1 VDLRHPPAEVHVDV
15 DLAAALVAAQHPHFM
30 TGPVSLVDEGW
41 DNFTY
46 RVGSEYAVRIP
57 RRRVAVD
64 LLLNEQKWL
73 PVVAPWLPVAVP
85 LPVGLGVPS
94 DLFPWPWSVV
104 VWIPGTTAEDA
115 PLAPEQATHFADTL
129 RALHRTAPDDAP
141 FNPFRGV
148 PLETRR
154 DVVEE
159 RLARLDLRDLAVLWR
174 RALEAAPAED
184 AVWLHGDLHPRNVL
198 VRDGALAGV
207 IDWGDMTAGD
217 VATDLACAWMLFD
230 ARGRAA
236 FWDAYAPTEQER
248 LRAMG
253 WAVNFAS
260 ALVDSGEPRHVR
272 MGHFILHQLVGSH

>member
-1 VDLRHPPAEVHVDV
+1 MDLRHPPAEVHVDI
-15 DLAAALVAAQHPHFM
+15 DLARALLIAQHPHLM
-30 TGPVSLVDEGW
+30 TGPLVLVDEGW

-46 RVGSEYAVRIP
+46 RVGFEYAVRIP
-57 RRRVAVD
+57 RRQVAVD

-73 PVVAPWLPVAVP
+73 PRVAPWLPVAVP

-104 VWIPGTTAEDA
+104 EWIPGTTAEKT
-115 PLAPEQATHFADTL
+115 PLELDQADLLAYTL
-129 RALHRTAPDDAP
+129 RSLHRTAPSDAP

-148 PLETRR
+148 PLEARR

-159 RLARLDLRDLAVLWR
+159 RLTRLDLGELVVLWR
-174 RALEAAPAED
+174 HALAAAPTED

-198 VRDGALAGV
+198 VRDGTLAGI

-217 VATDLACAWMLFD
+217 MATDLACAWMLFD
-230 ARGRAA
+230 ARGRSA
-236 FWDAYAPTEQER
+236 FLDAYGPTEDER

-260 ALVDSGEPRHVR
+260 ALVDSGELRHTR
-272 MGHFILHQLVGSH
+272 MGHSVLRQLVGSS